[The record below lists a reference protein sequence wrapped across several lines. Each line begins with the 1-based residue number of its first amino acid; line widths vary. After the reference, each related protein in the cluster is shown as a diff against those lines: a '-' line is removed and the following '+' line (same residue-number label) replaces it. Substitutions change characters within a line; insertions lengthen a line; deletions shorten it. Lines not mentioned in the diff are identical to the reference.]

1 MSSKQ
6 ADKARAE
13 RVEKRAAER
22 GAGSDDAAGG
32 GVPPAPPPPPTV
44 SRYEVVARFLRPHEA
59 VRVACL
65 RMRSVPK
72 PI

>member
-22 GAGSDDAAGG
+22 GAGSDDAAG